1 MIEPGRRRLRA
12 AAPIDPAAA
21 TPRAPMPEKPS
32 ATAPAPSRPP
42 AAATRAARRTAAL
55 ALAAA
60 LALLGTVPS
69 GVSAQAQERPAA
81 PTAEERAAALAAE
94 VAAAREAQA
103 AAEEAAAAATETE
116 LAAGATAPGDFE
128 IFVDTVDVRVVNV
141 DVFVTDRQ
149 GEPVTGLTRDDFELR
164 ENRREVPI
172 TNFYAV
178 EEGRQRGGEA
188 AGAIADLPVPPPA
201 APQAIAASAV
211 PEEQRLHLIVY
222 VDNFNI
228 RPASRNRVLREIGYF
243 LNTQVGHDDRVM
255 LVSYDRSLKV
265 RRPFTSDPQ
274 LVSAALEE
282 LERVTGHGVSRDDER
297 RRVLEQIDQ
306 ADSVHAAASYA
317 RMHAESVENDLR
329 FTVGALK
336 ELIGTLAGLP
346 GRKAILYVSDGLPMV
361 PGQDVYHAVDA
372 RFSGESGPTGILT
385 DSFGYDASRDFRD
398 LANTANANRVSFYT
412 IDAAGLR
419 LQSSFTA
426 ENARPNVSVMVD
438 SSYNSNHQS
447 PLRFLAETTGGQA
460 ILNTNRVLPGL
471 ERVARDFDTYYSLG
485 FSPAHAANGR
495 YHSLEVRVKGRRDLV
510 VRHREGY
517 RDKSI
522 EARMTDGTVAA
533 LHFSAES
540 NPLSARLRFAGAEA
554 QANRLYRV
562 GVDVEVPIGQLVLV
576 PRGETHEAR
585 LRLFVAALDSEG
597 DASPV
602 QQVMVPISI
611 PNAEVEAARGQV
623 YRYSLPL
630 VMRGGTHRVAVG
642 LRDELGGQESFVTG
656 SVTPGAPAAGG
667 AAAGR
672 R

>member
-1 MIEPGRRRLRA
+1 MSGYDRD
-12 AAPIDPAAA
+12 AAPPPGVRSR
-21 TPRAPMPEKPS
+21 TMKGPMSTTLPFNL
-32 ATAPAPSRPP
+32 R
-42 AAATRAARRTAAL
+42 

-60 LALLGTVPS
+60 FAAAVTLAAAVAVP
-69 GVSAQAQERPAA
+69 GGAAAQEAPAA

-94 VAAAREAQA
+94 VAAARRA
-103 AAEEAAAAATETE
+103 AAEAAEQEAAAPDAESVDVARVDAAS
-116 LAAGATAPGDFE
+116 PGDFE

-141 DVFVTDRQ
+141 DVFVTDKK
-149 GEPVTGLTRDDFELR
+149 GEPVTGLTRDDFELL
-164 ENRREVPI
+164 ENRRPVAI

-178 EEGRQRGGEA
+178 EQGRQRDLDP
-188 AGAIADLPVPPPA
+188 GAVADLPVPPG
-201 APQAIAASAV
+201 APPRAIAAAAV

-222 VDNFNI
+222 IDNFNI
-228 RPASRNRVLREIGYF
+228 RPANRNRVLREIGYF
-243 LNTQVGHDDRVM
+243 LNTNVGRDDRVM

-274 LVSAALEE
+274 LVSAALDE
-282 LERVTGHGVSRDDER
+282 LERVTAHGVSRDDER
-297 RRVLEQIDQ
+297 RRTLEQIDESR
-306 ADSVHAAASYA
+306 SVNAAASYA
-317 RMHAESVENDLR
+317 RMHAESMENDLR
-329 FTVGALK
+329 FTLGALK
-336 ELIGTLAGLP
+336 DLIGTLAGLP

-361 PGQDVYHAVDA
+361 PGQDVFHAVDA
-372 RFSGESGPTGILT
+372 RFAAEGGTGILT
-385 DSFGYDASRDFRD
+385 DSFSYDSSRDFRE
-398 LANTANANRVSFYT
+398 LAHTANANRVSFYT

-419 LQSSFTA
+419 LQSSFAA
-426 ENARPNVSVMVD
+426 ENARPNVSVLVD

-471 ERVARDFDTYYSLG
+471 QKVARDFDTYYSLG
-485 FSPAHAANGR
+485 FSPTHAANGR
-495 YHSLEVRVKGRRDLV
+495 YHGLEVRVKGRRDLV

-533 LHFSAES
+533 LHFDTAS
-540 NPLSARLRFAGAEA
+540 NGRLGANLRFAEA
-554 QANRLYRV
+554 QPQGNRLYRV
-562 GVDVEVPIGQLVLV
+562 GVDVEVPIGSLVLV

-585 LRLFVAALDSEG
+585 LRLFVAALDEEG

-611 PNAEVEAARGQV
+611 PNDEVERARGQL

-642 LRDELGGQESFVTG
+642 LRDELGGEEVFITG
-656 SVTPGAPAAGG
+656 SVTPSAQTSGASAPVVLGP
-667 AAAGR
+667 GR
-672 R
+672 S